1 MSDESRMREIFRSC
15 DKAFCEG
22 RFEEV
27 GQQMDTLDLAQLGL
41 NLTVGW
47 LSATYPATRQLGDYR
62 VRFVARVEPFLIAQ
76 IGAERTANILSR
88 LR

>member
-1 MSDESRMREIFRSC
+1 MREIFRSC

-27 GQQMDTLDLAQLGL
+27 GRQMDALDLTQLGP

-47 LSATYPATRQLGDYR
+47 LSCTYPATRQLGDYR
-62 VRFVARVEPFLIAQ
+62 VRLVNRAEPLLVAQ